1 MRSSRLVLTDWLCFC
16 GVQSGVP
23 KDWLGLDIGPESSA
37 LFAAE
42 VANASTIVMN
52 GPMGVFEFPRFAEGS
67 RSMMDALVAATSSGA
82 TTIIGGGDTVCAP
95 LASMLLC
102 S

>member
-1 MRSSRLVLTDWLCFC
+1 MRRSRVALTDWLCCC

-42 VANASTIVMN
+42 VANASTIIMN
-52 GPMGVFEFPRFAEGS
+52 GPMGVFEFPSFAGGS
-67 RSMMDALVAATSSGA
+67 RSMMNALAAATASGA
-82 TTIIGGGDTVCAP
+82 TTIIGGGDTVCAL
-95 LASMLLC
+95 LASMRFC